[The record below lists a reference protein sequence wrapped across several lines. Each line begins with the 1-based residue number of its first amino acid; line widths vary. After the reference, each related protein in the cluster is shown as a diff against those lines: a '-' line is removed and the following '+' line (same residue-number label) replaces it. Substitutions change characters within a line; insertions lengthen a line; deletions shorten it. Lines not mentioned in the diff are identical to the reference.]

1 MIQLS
6 LSDDTLFSQGQGQ
19 LDQPI
24 LQLSGD
30 LPLRHV
36 EQLTAATT
44 CTDNGRKLRHQL
56 ISRLL
61 FAGLLVAV
69 GCRQESGSETFS
81 EKDADAAREELLK
94 RFPAP
99 PPDTQEQIQQKE
111 ATVAESLPR
120 VLELLEQAK
129 SDPTKTDEA
138 VELSMSLV
146 ALLPS
151 HREAVV
157 AYCRAQLASF
167 FAKEVIN
174 EEGRMLDEHHMAIA
188 IRSAASEID
197 RLRKDFTDFSED
209 EVQLSQEIY
218 FHRARLEGFYP
229 LGSDAPEL
237 FRDTIG
243 KLVSSGFRD
252 TERLKKEPRL
262 QSFLTD
268 PKFAPALQAAITQME
283 EAAKDVP
290 ATDAAAD
297 ENSQKP
303 E

>member
-1 MIQLS
+1 VIQFCP
-6 LSDDTLFSQGQGQ
+6 SDDTLLCQGQ
-19 LDQPI
+19 LPI
-24 LQLSGD
+24 VRLSGD
-30 LPLRHV
+30 LSLRQV
-36 EQLTAATT
+36 QQLPGATV
-44 CTDNGRKLRHQL
+44 CIDKIRKLRHQV
-56 ISRLL
+56 IFTLL
-61 FAGLLVAV
+61 FAGLLVAA
-69 GCRQESGSETFS
+69 GCRQESGPETFS
-81 EKDADAAREELLK
+81 EKDAIAAREELLK

-99 PPDTQEQIQQKE
+99 PPDTPEQVQQKE
-111 ATVAESLPR
+111 ATVAESLPK
-120 VLELLEQAK
+120 VYELLELAK

-146 ALLPS
+146 ALVPS

-157 AYCRAQLASF
+157 AYCKAQLASF
-167 FAKEVIN
+167 FAKEVTN
-174 EEGRMLDEHHMAIA
+174 EEGRMVDEHHMAIA
-188 IRSAASEID
+188 IRSATSEID

-252 TERLKKEPRL
+252 TERLKKEPRF

-297 ENSQKP
+297 EKSQKP